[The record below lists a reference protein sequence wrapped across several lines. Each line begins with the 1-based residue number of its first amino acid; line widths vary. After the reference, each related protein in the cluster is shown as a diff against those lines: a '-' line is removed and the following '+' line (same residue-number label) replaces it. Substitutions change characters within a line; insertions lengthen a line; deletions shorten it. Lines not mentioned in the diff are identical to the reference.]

1 MVNIKRRLEYQDS
14 LEGVDT
20 NNDPSEESETCVGVR
35 ASGTLV
41 PHHGSLTFTNFFP
54 WENTGSIVPA
64 YRRKATWHHPYE
76 LSPRLQAGS

>member
-1 MVNIKRRLEYQDS
+1 MVNIKGDSNTRTHELEW
-14 LEGVDT
+14 VDM

-54 WENTGSIVPA
+54 LENTGSIVPI
-64 YRRKATWHHPYE
+64 Y
-76 LSPRLQAGS
+76 